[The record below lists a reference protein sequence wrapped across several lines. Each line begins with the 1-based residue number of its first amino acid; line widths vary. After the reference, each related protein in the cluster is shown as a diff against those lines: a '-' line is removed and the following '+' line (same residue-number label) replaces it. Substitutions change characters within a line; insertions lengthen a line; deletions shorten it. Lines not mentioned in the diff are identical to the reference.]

1 MTTKTGGT
9 ARFALLL
16 GALTAL
22 GPLAN
27 DTYLPSLPQIADD
40 LNASASA
47 TQLSLTACLVGLG
60 SGQMIAGPVSDR
72 LGRRGPLMAG
82 LMLFTLAGLACSYA
96 PNIWVLVALRLL
108 QGIGGAT
115 GIVIASAIVRDR
127 HEGAAAARLFST
139 LMLVTGLAPILAP
152 VAGGQILR
160 ATDWRGIFLGL
171 AAAGAAIWLACLTAL
186 PETHEAA
193 ARQRAKDNA
202 TQGAF
207 RTLLGDRLYVG
218 YMLACGFAF
227 AAMFAYIAGSPF
239 VLQEIHGM
247 SPQGFSYVFGVNAL
261 GLVIAAQVGG
271 RIVHKTSPRRL
282 LGIGVTGSALGGL
295 GTLACALTHAPLA
308 PLLVALFV
316 IVTSVGLVL
325 PNSMALAMDNH
336 GEIAG
341 AAAALIG
348 FLMHIIG
355 AAMVPLVGLAG
366 KTSALPMGITAAALG
381 VLAVFSFTVIARPGG
396 AVSRLE
402 PVPAEAVR

>member
-82 LMLFTLAGLACSYA
+82 LLLFTLAGLACSYV

-160 ATDWRGIFLGL
+160 WADWRGIFLGL
-171 AAAGAAIWLACLTAL
+171 AAAGAAILLACLTAL
-186 PETHEAA
+186 PETHDRA
-193 ARQRAKDNA
+193 ARRRAKDNA

-271 RIVHKTSPRRL
+271 RIVHRTSPRGL

-295 GTLACALTHAPLA
+295 GTLACALTDAPLA

-366 KTSALPMGITAAALG
+366 KTSALPMGITAAVLG
-381 VLAVFSFTVIARPGG
+381 VLAVFSFSVIARPGP